1 MKGVTKKDF
10 FQWGVYE
17 GIKNAT
23 EETVKKEFL
32 DLVGNKDDLAEWT
45 LEVYEKVLGVKALD
59 KVA

>member
-23 EETVKKEFL
+23 EEAVKKEFL
-32 DLVGNKDDLAEWT
+32 ELVGNKDDLAEWT
-45 LEVYEKVLGVKALD
+45 LEVYEELLFPKA
-59 KVA
+59 VV